1 MPGKK
6 RADVPASVPPARAPL
21 VALWVTVPLVI
32 AGLMWYYLRLSRA
45 AAGEIGFPLDD
56 SWIHVRFAQNLA
68 AGKGFSFNPGVATST
83 TTSVLWTLLLAAC
96 YRITD
101 EYLYTSI
108 VVNWALCVGLCVL
121 VYQLSLTL
129 DPGRWLALA
138 AATVTAVTVPLPWW
152 ALSGMEPPL
161 YAGLA
166 LLAILLH
173 LRRRGEEAKRREGSV
188 ARALF
193 PTVVM
198 ALAGLARPE
207 LLLLFPLAMVDRLV
221 MARWGDREPGAVS
234 RWFRDLALSLLLF
247 ALIVAPQFLYN
258 HRVTGYWLPT
268 SFYSKILPTSFSRAA
283 ARGEWSVILA
293 NPFNEWWALVRMWA
307 ANNALLVVP
316 FLLECWLLV
325 RRAFAREEQT
335 RSLLIPM
342 VLVVQPALWAVLG
355 GFRDPAYQSQ
365 RYVANLNLLFI
376 LLGVYGGWWVTERV
390 AVLRTSSVRVALV
403 IVALALSLMQQPE
416 AARTYALNVKNITEM
431 QVTIARWLRNNAPGG
446 SVLAVNDVG
455 AVGVIAEDPVL
466 DLQGLVTPEALA
478 ARAEA
483 FAQLERKEP
492 PLALSEFV
500 FSRRPDYL
508 VIFPQWYPE
517 MEARRDLLTPV
528 FWVELRDNI
537 TSGAPVM
544 VVYRTVW
551 AGKRR

>member
-1 MPGKK
+1 
-6 RADVPASVPPARAPL
+6 
-21 VALWVTVPLVI
+21 
-32 AGLMWYYLRLSRA
+32 
-45 AAGEIGFPLDD
+45 
-56 SWIHVRFAQNLA
+56 
-68 AGKGFSFNPGVATST
+68 
-83 TTSVLWTLLLAAC
+83 
-96 YRITD
+96 
-101 EYLYTSI
+101 
-108 VVNWALCVGLCVL
+108 
-121 VYQLSLTL
+121 
-129 DPGRWLALA
+129 
-138 AATVTAVTVPLPWW
+138 
-152 ALSGMEPPL
+152 
-161 YAGLA
+161 
-166 LLAILLH
+166 
-173 LRRRGEEAKRREGSV
+173 
-188 ARALF
+188 
-193 PTVVM
+193 
-198 ALAGLARPE
+198 
-207 LLLLFPLAMVDRLV
+207 
-221 MARWGDREPGAVS
+221 
-234 RWFRDLALSLLLF
+234 
-247 ALIVAPQFLYN
+247 
-258 HRVTGYWLPT
+258 
-268 SFYSKILPTSFSRAA
+268 
-283 ARGEWSVILA
+283 
-293 NPFNEWWALVRMWA
+293 MWA

-316 FLLECWLLV
+316 FLLGCWLLV

-365 RYVANLNLLFI
+365 RYVANLNSLFI

-431 QVTIARWLRNNAPGG
+431 QVTIARWLRDNAPKG

-483 FAQLERKEP
+483 FAQLERREP